1 MGQPSTDDAALMLSS
16 PFLWPFAA
24 AKNWAS
30 LFNLAPQSLTQP
42 INPGWTL
49 GNVIN
54 VTENNSRAPDTEREI
69 VSRHS
74 YGRQLG
80 RIMEALLVVL
90 DNGAVDK
97 RKLSAADQQRVA
109 DLRALAHDIDELKS
123 REAIKR
129 VERIV
134 ADLAYLQDRHPK
146 VYARAQQLLKTGG
159 TASTR

>member
-1 MGQPSTDDAALMLSS
+1 MDQTSTDDTTAMLSS

-24 AKNWAS
+24 ARNWAS
-30 LFNLAPQSLTQP
+30 LFNLAPQTLTQP

-54 VTENNSRAPDTEREI
+54 VTENNSSAPDTEREI

-80 RIMEALLVVL
+80 RIMEVLLVVL
-90 DNGAVDK
+90 DSGAVDK
-97 RKLSAADQQRVA
+97 RKLSAADQQRVSN
-109 DLRALAHDIDELKS
+109 LRALAHDIDELKS

-134 ADLAYLQDRHPK
+134 TDLAYLKDRHPK
-146 VYARAQQLLKTGG
+146 VYARAQQLLEQGG
-159 TASTR
+159 AG

>member
-1 MGQPSTDDAALMLSS
+1 MDQPSTDDASAMLAS
-16 PFLWPFAA
+16 PLLWPFAA
-24 AKNWAS
+24 ARNWAS
-30 LFNLAPQSLTQP
+30 LFNLAPQTLTQP

-54 VTENNSRAPDTEREI
+54 VTENNSSAPATEREI

-80 RIMEALLVVL
+80 RIMDVLAVLLDSGAL
-90 DNGAVDK
+90 DA
-97 RKLSAADQQRVA
+97 RKLSAADRKRVS
-109 DLRALAHDIDELKS
+109 DFRALAHDIDEMKS

-134 ADLAYLQDRHPK
+134 GDLAYLKDRHPK
-146 VYARAQQLLKTGG
+146 VYARAKALLEQGG
-159 TASTR
+159 